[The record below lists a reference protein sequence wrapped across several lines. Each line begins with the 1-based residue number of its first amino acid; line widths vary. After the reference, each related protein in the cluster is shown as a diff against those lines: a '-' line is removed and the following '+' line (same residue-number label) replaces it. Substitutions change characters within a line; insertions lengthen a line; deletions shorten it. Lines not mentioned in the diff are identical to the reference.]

1 MGLLH
6 RRATGLDSLSLVEA
20 AAPLPAAPAWP
31 RGAHVPPV
39 PGKIHG
45 DVHLAAKMA
54 GSGKAT
60 TRVADGCRLRPL
72 VRQGCELQV
81 ACGCLLVCIREG
93 NINSGHLTTHS

>member
-6 RRATGLDSLSLVEA
+6 RRATDLDSLSLVEVA
-20 AAPLPAAPAWP
+20 VPLPAAPAWP

-54 GSGKAT
+54 GSGEAA
-60 TRVADGCRLRPL
+60 TRVAGGCRLRPL

-81 ACGCLLVCIREG
+81 ACSWLLVCIREC
-93 NINSGHLTTHS
+93 NINGGHPMTHS